1 MRQVSEACHASF
13 LLLDFINTISREA
26 AMKER
31 KPDAVAGGKPLQ
43 PPGGGNR
50 GNAASHGPS
59 SSPGGASSSS
69 LTPAT
74 PATLVTPPTP
84 PAPRSTSKKPPS
96 DKPQN
101 KYKRELTQEI
111 HSLALPSGGVHTP
124 DNSRLL
130 GLGRTT
136 QELSKF
142 HEQATREHWKER
154 ARTEGPAAAAQAAK
168 ASQSRIGSALSVP
181 ELHKELAPPKA
192 TRSSAKGT
200 ERQSLK
206 IQDTHVAI
214 PTEHDKTYPEFTV
227 SLKDKG
233 GRSTAYPVMAAV
245 SVHPAIGRAHSH
257 KVLTTLEAQ
266 RSDGRDSASTLSKSR
281 LLQRGELTPLDAI
294 AVDKHGT
301 FEVPGA
307 QATGDHA
314 RAEDVIAR
322 NTGRTIEQYGRS
334 SSPKGQRLL
343 DVIQTLNDPA
353 TKKRKRRDSLR
364 EGSRI
369 LAEIEPAVFDAPR
382 TPPGSPDYH
391 AAYSHFG
398 LWSPTQDSAPV
409 SSSSRA
415 LSPLRLPPASPQ
427 GNQSTTSSSLLSPL
441 FASSPSGSG
450 ARKVARQADTALGA
464 PSAPALNAPTPTFA
478 FPPPSFSLPTPSL
491 PSPGGSSHAFSS
503 SLFSA
508 FSPAPRPQPSTSLS
522 PFPPTSRHSPNTTTT
537 TTTTTTTSLSA
548 PSPAG
553 SHSGQSHSGPS
564 AFSPFTRP

>member
-1 MRQVSEACHASF
+1 MRQVLEACHASF
-13 LLLDFINTISREA
+13 LLVDFFNTISREA

-31 KPDAVAGGKPLQ
+31 KSDAVTGGQPVQ

-69 LTPAT
+69 LTP
-74 PATLVTPPTP
+74 PTPPTP
-84 PAPRSTSKKPPS
+84 ATPSSTSKKPPS

-101 KYKRELTQEI
+101 KYRRELTQEI
-111 HSLALPSGGVHTP
+111 HSLAHPSGGVHTP

-130 GLGRTT
+130 GLGRTA

-154 ARTEGPAAAAQAAK
+154 ARTEGPALAAQAAK

-214 PTEHDKTYPEFTV
+214 PTEHGKTYPEFTV

-245 SVHPAIGRAHSH
+245 SVHPATGRAPSH

-266 RSDGRDSASTLSKSR
+266 RSDGRDSASTLSKAR

-301 FEVPGA
+301 FELPGA
-307 QATGDHA
+307 QATGDQA

-334 SSPKGQRLL
+334 TSPRGRRLL
-343 DVIQTLNDPA
+343 GVVETLNDPA
-353 TKKRKRRDSLR
+353 TKKRKRRDSFL

-382 TPPGSPDYH
+382 TPPGSPDYR
-391 AAYSHFG
+391 AVYSHFG
-398 LWSPTQDSAPV
+398 LSSPTQDSAPV

-415 LSPLRLPPASPQ
+415 LSPLRRPPASPP
-427 GNQSTTSSSLLSPL
+427 STQTSTSSGQLSPL

-450 ARKVARQADTALGA
+450 ARKVARQADTVLGVPA
-464 PSAPALNAPTPTFA
+464 APALNAPTPTFA
-478 FPPPSFSLPTPSL
+478 FPPVNSSFPTPWL
-491 PSPGGSSHAFSS
+491 PSPGGSSQAFSS
-503 SLFSA
+503 SPFSA

-522 PFPPTSRHSPNTTTT
+522 PFPPTSPHSPNTTTT
-537 TTTTTTTSLSA
+537 TSRTSLSA
-548 PSPAG
+548 PGPAD
-553 SHSGQSHSGPS
+553 SHGGQSHSGPG
-564 AFSPFTRP
+564 AFSPFTRS